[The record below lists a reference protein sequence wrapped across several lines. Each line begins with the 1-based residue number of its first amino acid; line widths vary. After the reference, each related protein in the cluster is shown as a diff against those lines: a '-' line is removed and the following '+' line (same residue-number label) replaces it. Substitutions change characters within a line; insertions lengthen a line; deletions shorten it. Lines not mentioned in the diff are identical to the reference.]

1 MLPTNTADVLTPGL
15 RQGCKALPV
24 GDLREKCSQDSQGST
39 AALSHTL
46 LIPWSPMFQYNMR
59 LE

>member
-15 RQGCKALPV
+15 MQGCKVLPV

-39 AALSHTL
+39 AALIHTL
-46 LIPWSPMFQYNMR
+46 LIPWPPCFSIT
-59 LE
+59 